1 MGTLIV
7 KAIVLL
13 ALPLVVFVGGGYLM
27 QRFSDPARV
36 REKINEKNDYTGLG
50 LRCTGYN
57 LGEVKTYW
65 EALSGNPEALS
76 ADRRMLEIDLV
87 FPFFYGAAFAVAMLF
102 AWAELGRPF
111 HPVWILAPLFIE
123 VVADWI
129 ENLIQL
135 KQIKLFAANGAAGL
149 QEGWIQIAS
158 LATIVKYWLFIG
170 SYILVIGLVVWM
182 IYKNSPRSSGR

>member
-13 ALPLVVFVGGGYLM
+13 TLPLVVFVGGGYLM
-27 QRFSDPARV
+27 QRLSDPSKV

-65 EALSGNPEALS
+65 EALSDNPEALA
-76 ADRRMLEIDLV
+76 ADRRMLEIDLL
-87 FPFFYGAAFAVAMLF
+87 FPFFYGAAFAVTLLF
-102 AWAELGRPF
+102 AWAELVRPF

-135 KQIKLFAANGAAGL
+135 KQLKLFTSNQAL
-149 QEGWIQIAS
+149 QAGWIQIAS

-182 IYKNSPRSSGR
+182 VYKNWPRSSAR